1 MEHPGGDR
9 DRLLGM
15 VVLSSL
21 TFLVLAVTPPLRF
34 LVSICSNFIFAGIV
48 GFQLAELM
56 DRKYRKEVRLKH
68 PTVFISGCDSGWGL
82 HTARRLHEH
91 GFEVYAGVMDP
102 GSDGATV
109 LKEMRVNV
117 VPLDYMEEDSIVQ
130 AYKTVTTKLGDK
142 ELWGIVANAG
152 VTNYGELEWMSYDEL
167 RWLVAVNVTGTMR
180 FVKEGIA
187 LLRKSKGRIVI
198 MSSVHG
204 RMSIPGSVGASA
216 AAAALCSLADGL
228 RRELHK
234 WQVNVSTVEPMLY
247 KTRITD
253 PENVRIGIN
262 EVINRM
268 NPTMKEEYG
277 QVYLDAFKNLI
288 PKRMQKYMHVNLN
301 DVSKA
306 VHCALTDPVPKARYR
321 CGSTDVALCSLFELL
336 PIEMLDSVLINVFQ
350 PKSKSR
356 GKLFASPATPVELT
370 KTH

>member
-34 LVSICSNFIFAGIV
+34 LVSIFSNFIFAGIV

-142 ELWGIVANAG
+142 
-152 VTNYGELEWMSYDEL
+152 
-167 RWLVAVNVTGTMR
+167 
-180 FVKEGIA
+180 
-187 LLRKSKGRIVI
+187 
-198 MSSVHG
+198 
-204 RMSIPGSVGASA
+204 GASA
-216 AAAALCSLADGL
+216 A
-228 RRELHK
+228 
-234 WQVNVSTVEPMLY
+234 
-247 KTRITD
+247 
-253 PENVRIGIN
+253 
-262 EVINRM
+262 
-268 NPTMKEEYG
+268 
-277 QVYLDAFKNLI
+277 
-288 PKRMQKYMHVNLN
+288 
-301 DVSKA
+301 
-306 VHCALTDPVPKARYR
+306 
-321 CGSTDVALCSLFELL
+321 
-336 PIEMLDSVLINVFQ
+336 
-350 PKSKSR
+350 
-356 GKLFASPATPVELT
+356 
-370 KTH
+370 